1 MKKLLSLG
9 VAMLAVVILLTGC
22 GDKNV
27 EGELSDIMEKI
38 YEKMYAEVSE
48 EERPSLVTVNTLDE
62 ISKDSETY
70 EEDLKS
76 HLEYTIGTSDIK
88 YKEIYESKP
97 MIGAIAYSVVLVRME
112 ENADIE
118 AAKKAIK
125 ENVNPA
131 KWVCAQVP
139 EEDVIVKSK
148 GDLII
153 LIMVENETLR
163 EKIEQGFDNL

>member
-1 MKKLLSLG
+1 MKKIFLVLVMSFLCLG
-9 VAMLAVVILLTGC
+9 LTGC
-22 GDKNV
+22 GEKNV
-27 EGELSDIMEKI
+27 KGELTYIMESVYK
-38 YEKMYAEVSE
+38 EMYADVSE
-48 EERPSLVTVNTLDE
+48 DERPMLATVNVLEKTEDMTDE
-62 ISKDSETY
+62 DVKAQV
-70 EEDLKS
+70 
-76 HLEYTIGTSDIK
+76 EYAIGTTDIE

-97 MIGAIAYSVVLVRME
+97 MIGSIAYSVVLVRME

-125 ENVNPA
+125 ENVNPR
-131 KWVCAQVP
+131 KWICAEVA

-163 EKIEQGFDNL
+163 EKIEEGFDNL

>member
-22 GDKNV
+22 GEKNV
-27 EGELSDIMEKI
+27 EGNLPDIMEKI

-48 EERPSLVTVNTLDE
+48 DERPMLGTVNTLEEVDKE
-62 ISKDSETY
+62 SETY
-70 EEDLKS
+70 EEDLKG

-97 MIGAIAYSVVLVRME
+97 MIGSIAYSVVLVRME

-131 KWVCAQVP
+131 KWVCARVP

-153 LIMVENETLR
+153 LIMVENATLR
-163 EKIEQGFDNL
+163 EKIETGFDNL